1 MCTERLITIKLEL
14 VSKVMEIVVVIVC
27 SELQIVL
34 SGKKILPNPSKEY
47 QQNVNQCAI
56 LWHALNEKGFV
67 CKACKIQRLSL

>member
-1 MCTERLITIKLEL
+1 
-14 VSKVMEIVVVIVC
+14 MEIIVVIVC

-34 SGKKILPNPSKEY
+34 SGKKIITNPSKEY

-56 LWHALNEKGFV
+56 LWHAVNEEGFV

>member
-1 MCTERLITIKLEL
+1 
-14 VSKVMEIVVVIVC
+14 MEIVVVIVC

-34 SGKKILPNPSKEY
+34 SGKKILTNPSKEY

-56 LWHALNEKGFV
+56 LWHAVNEEGFV